1 MIRVLIEAE
10 AGSQKKNR
18 YDERT
23 LEYKGTGQ
31 VSQPYPYPYGFILG
45 TRGADGDSVDC
56 YLITKDKTP
65 AGSIVE
71 CEPVG
76 VLEQIEDGEV
86 DHKVLAAMPG
96 QAVDLGQGIREE
108 LQDFIYSVFARF
120 PDVRVEVGRL
130 LPKEAALQH
139 IQQFRE
145 DD

>member
-56 YLITKDKTP
+56 YLIANDKTT
-65 AGSIVE
+65 AGAIVE

-76 VLEQIEDGEV
+76 LLEQIEDGEV
-86 DHKVLAAMPG
+86 VHKVLAALPG
-96 QAVDLGQGIREE
+96 HAIDLGQGIREE
-108 LQDFIYSVFARF
+108 LQDFYLFGLCPVPGCPRRGRTLASKGSSLAAYSAISR
-120 PDVRVEVGRL
+120 G
-130 LPKEAALQH
+130 
-139 IQQFRE
+139 
-145 DD
+145 